1 MSTQAPSSGN
11 VCVFVCGGGLFL
23 IVQIKRSGNGWQ
35 NLHNISNLISKMVR
49 IKNQTKKENA
59 DLFPGLTDGFPSL
72 QSLPRHKLQIKD
84 ELTRILPVFGA
95 EYN

>member
-1 MSTQAPSSGN
+1 
-11 VCVFVCGGGLFL
+11 
-23 IVQIKRSGNGWQ
+23 
-35 NLHNISNLISKMVR
+35 MVR